1 MPQRCGTEPAPVLG
15 VFDSG
20 IGGLTVVKEIKR
32 LLPRLPIVYFGDTA
46 RTPYGTKSR
55 ETLQRYARED
65 TSFLISQGANIIVIA
80 CHSAASAARDHIA
93 QGFPVPVFDVVG
105 PAMEEALA
113 ATRNGRIGLMGTRA
127 TVESGVYQEGLA
139 RLAPEVRLVAQ
150 PCPLLVPLV
159 EEGWLRRR
167 ETRMIVK
174 KYLRPLK
181 AAGVDTVVLG
191 CTHYPLL
198 KGVIAEKVGKRVRII
213 DPAEAVARRIARYLE
228 ERSLLPGEQ
237 GPPQGPPDRYFL
249 SDIAP
254 ATQEIARR
262 FLGRPIRFAAGGP

>member
-1 MPQRCGTEPAPVLG
+1 MLDSSAPVLG

-32 LLPRLPIVYFGDTA
+32 LLPALPIVYFGDTA
-46 RTPYGTKSR
+46 RTPYGTKSG
-55 ETLQRYARED
+55 ETLRRYAEED
-65 TSFLISQGANIIVIA
+65 TGFLVSQGANIIVIA
-80 CHSAASAARDHIA
+80 CHSAASVAREHVAAR
-93 QGFPVPVFDVVG
+93 FTLPVFDVVA

-113 ATRNGRIGLMGTRA
+113 ATRNHRIGLMGTRA
-127 TVESGVYQEGLA
+127 TVESRVYQEGLT
-139 RLAPEVRLVAQ
+139 RMDPKVQVVAQ

-159 EEGWLRRR
+159 EEGWLKRR

-198 KGVIAEKVGKRVRII
+198 KGIIAAKVGKRVRII
-213 DPAEAVARRIARYLE
+213 DPSEAVAKRIAAHLQAQMADPRQLQDAE
-228 ERSLLPGEQ
+228 PGH
-237 GPPQGPPDRYFL
+237 DRYFL

-254 ATQEIARR
+254 ATEEIARR
-262 FLGRPIRFAAGGP
+262 FMGRPIRFTQGGP